1 MTKYP
6 KQTLEN
12 TPKILAGAEKSQRTR
27 SSYFPEWVLR
37 QGCGRLGRLPHM
49 VRRNER
55 DHESVET
62 ENQI

>member
-1 MTKYP
+1 MTKHP

-12 TPKILAGAEKSQRTR
+12 TSKILAGAEKPQRTR
-27 SSYFPEWVLR
+27 SSYFPDWVLR
-37 QGCGRLGRLPHM
+37 QGCGSLGRLQRV